1 MNNSRRGFL
10 ASFVTWLTALPFVKA
25 ITGKPKS
32 FDFHVRVEE
41 IGEERYRST
50 INCGSK
56 QAIIESPTFDQGH
69 PVELWAHCARMGML
83 FEVQRAMKLLAFPQ
97 DKEIWNN
104 PVSHWFIEPERDE
117 LIINHMKFRLSNW
130 EGREWQMETY
140 EDFIERVNKTYPAIQ
155 TLQPDGKLNI
165 TPDLS

>member
-10 ASFVTWLTALPFVKA
+10 ASFVTWLTALPFVRA

-50 INCGSK
+50 INCGDK
-56 QAIIESPTFDQGH
+56 QAVIESPVFDQAH
-69 PVELWAHCARMGML
+69 PVEQWAHCARMGML

-104 PVSHWFIEPERDE
+104 PVMHWFLPSEDPHLTMSFLKFNDSKWEYVNESQEE
-117 LIINHMKFRLSNW
+117 LLARI
-130 EGREWQMETY
+130 
-140 EDFIERVNKTYPAIQ
+140 KTYPAIQ
-155 TLQPDGKLNI
+155 SLSPDGKLNI